1 MPRALLAAL
10 AIALLGIVLHG
21 FQADRLLLR
30 HSGWTHV
37 GRYRLIHY
45 AKIYWTAS
53 LAILLTVPSA
63 FAPIVVLL
71 VVVAT
76 AVAIGPI
83 ALLAVAAFL
92 LASNAL
98 GSKVLGASG
107 DSSPDNQLC
116 ATLLGIAVYIFLMT
130 FLARLPVNYRA
141 VYLILLAIPV
151 LIDMRGVGRRLVS
164 WGSALVRSRPRPRL
178 QVAAFALLVLVLGM
192 HWLIVPQPEASA
204 DGLAM
209 HLAISTNIALHHV
222 FTYRPGRIFWSVMPM
237 GADWCYT
244 MVYLLGGEFAA
255 RLLNFVML
263 LLVEGLLYRAA
274 RRFVSPAIAFVILAL
289 FASTSWPP
297 WWLAWPWR
305 SGSLATPDKGVF
317 SIPRPSWAGRRWPQ
331 SSAGWRMW
339 RRPCPSRPSKFAANG
354 DAWVPDRRSPVASP
368 PLCCWQPRCPPTRSP
383 GG

>member
-71 VVVAT
+71 V
-76 AVAIGPI
+76 
-83 ALLAVAAFL
+83 AVAAFL

-130 FLARLPVNYRA
+130 FLARL
-141 VYLILLAIPV
+141 
-151 LIDMRGVGRRLVS
+151 
-164 WGSALVRSRPRPRL
+164 
-178 QVAAFALLVLVLGM
+178 
-192 HWLIVPQPEASA
+192 
-204 DGLAM
+204 
-209 HLAISTNIALHHV
+209 
-222 FTYRPGRIFWSVMPM
+222 
-237 GADWCYT
+237 
-244 MVYLLGGEFAA
+244 
-255 RLLNFVML
+255 
-263 LLVEGLLYRAA
+263 
-274 RRFVSPAIAFVILAL
+274 
-289 FASTSWPP
+289 
-297 WWLAWPWR
+297 
-305 SGSLATPDKGVF
+305 
-317 SIPRPSWAGRRWPQ
+317 
-331 SSAGWRMW
+331 
-339 RRPCPSRPSKFAANG
+339 
-354 DAWVPDRRSPVASP
+354 
-368 PLCCWQPRCPPTRSP
+368 
-383 GG
+383 